1 MSWRKSWRLP
11 SKKWNFLFPIG
22 LLRFLLLLF
31 GRSLI
36 LWSRLDCTRIHYIA
50 QTGLKL
56 TATPLP
62 LSLEF
67 RDCKHDPPWLP
78 TDVLRLT
85 DFELC
90 HSKCGNLRVTF
101 GGLASKC
108 TTAFT
113 AQRKRFWKAVW
124 KLQQHQKQ
132 VGDRQIRHVERAG
145 YRVFSGYWEVCKGM
159 GVMEGRE
166 VVALVKTTC
175 RKGLEQLRV
184 LTPF

>member
-1 MSWRKSWRLP
+1 MGCNSCSLHYENQTNSLCLGENLDGYHLK
-11 SKKWNFLFPIG
+11 NETFLFPIG

-90 HSKCGNLRVTF
+90 HSKCGNLHVTF

-113 AQRKRFWKAVW
+113 AQRKRFWKAV
-124 KLQQHQKQ
+124 
-132 VGDRQIRHVERAG
+132 
-145 YRVFSGYWEVCKGM
+145 
-159 GVMEGRE
+159 
-166 VVALVKTTC
+166 
-175 RKGLEQLRV
+175 
-184 LTPF
+184 